1 MKKERIKRL
10 LPSVFQ
16 NTAMPGNPLFAILE
30 VMETMHAPCESTLD
44 RLHENFNPNRASDA
58 FVPYLA
64 SWVDLEVL
72 FDVPRAKSLS
82 SSLALSTGL
91 GRLRELIAAAA
102 TLSQWRGTRKG
113 ICQFLET
120 ATGAK
125 GFELDEQVLG
135 ADGKVKPFHLR
146 VTVPRELAEH
156 RALVERIIELEK
168 PAAMTCEIVFKSQ

>member
-16 NTAMPGNPLFAILE
+16 NTAKPGNPLFAILE

-72 FDVPRAKSLS
+72 FDVPRAKSPS
-82 SSLALSTGL
+82 SSLALPLLRHCRNGAGPARESASFL
-91 GRLRELIAAAA
+91 RLPQAQRDLKWTSRYSEPMGKLNLFIFVLPCRENL
-102 TLSQWRGTRKG
+102 LS
-113 ICQFLET
+113 
-120 ATGAK
+120 
-125 GFELDEQVLG
+125 
-135 ADGKVKPFHLR
+135 
-146 VTVPRELAEH
+146 TVP
-156 RALVERIIELEK
+156 
-168 PAAMTCEIVFKSQ
+168 